1 MIHGACQADLA
12 VLIISAK
19 KGEFEAGFTKS
30 GQTKEHAMLAK
41 SLGVT
46 NMLCVVTKMETVGW
60 DQGRF
65 NEIRKEVSKYLRLSC
80 GYDQVGFIP
89 VDSVADVNIDT
100 KNQKVCK
107 WYKGETLLDAL
118 ENTEVP
124 TRSSTEPLR
133 IPIVDKF
140 IEQKNLFV
148 FGKIESGVITEE
160 QTVTLLPNKKTFTI
174 K

>member
-1 MIHGACQADLA
+1 M
-12 VLIISAK
+12 
-19 KGEFEAGFTKS
+19 
-30 GQTKEHAMLAK
+30 
-41 SLGVT
+41 
-46 NMLCVVTKMETVGW
+46 
-60 DQGRF
+60 
-65 NEIRKEVSKYLRLSC
+65 
-80 GYDQVGFIP
+80 
-89 VDSVADVNIDT
+89 
-100 KNQKVCK
+100 
-107 WYKGETLLDAL
+107 DAL

-160 QTVTLLPNKKTFTI
+160 QTVTLLPNKTTFTI

>member
-60 DQGRF
+60 D
-65 NEIRKEVSKYLRLSC
+65 
-80 GYDQVGFIP
+80 
-89 VDSVADVNIDT
+89 
-100 KNQKVCK
+100 
-107 WYKGETLLDAL
+107 
-118 ENTEVP
+118 
-124 TRSSTEPLR
+124 
-133 IPIVDKF
+133 
-140 IEQKNLFV
+140 
-148 FGKIESGVITEE
+148 
-160 QTVTLLPNKKTFTI
+160 
-174 K
+174 